1 MFHIFLDHVFLVR
14 SRVKI
19 EITRPPKISKEN
31 GSELLVKLIAFNE
44 YDKNLAKRLRSEMQ
58 Q

>member
-44 YDKNLAKRLRSEMQ
+44 YDKNLAKRLRSEM
-58 Q
+58 